1 MTFCG
6 FIFKFYQAG
15 FIQMKLSRIIIR
27 TFAGALFT
35 GLGYFL
41 TYRYFSH
48 LTLFG
53 VPHLLPTLVAF
64 VLGAFS
70 IFSLPV
76 LGNNLLGWF
85 KSVLRA
91 IVKESLAEFL
101 GTQMEKIKGRSS
113 HSKPGRSEGGAQ
125 EGSELPVGGAVLDTS
140 AIIDGRILDIVRA
153 GFLRG
158 RIVLPRLVLEELRR
172 VADSQNDLRRK
183 RGRRGLEVLEELKK
197 LKGEEFVVWEGEL
210 GEGDVDSQLVSLAE
224 KETASLVTV
233 DFNLNK
239 AARVAGVSV
248 LNINDLANALKAIL
262 VPGETTK
269 IKLVQPGKEDGQ
281 GVGYLEDGTMVVV
294 EDGGEKLGKKVEVE
308 VTRSLQ
314 TEAGRM
320 IFARLV

>member
-1 MTFCG
+1 
-6 FIFKFYQAG
+6 
-15 FIQMKLSRIIIR
+15 MKLSRIIIR
-27 TFAGALFT
+27 TLAGALFT

-48 LTLFG
+48 LALFG
-53 VPHLLPTLVAF
+53 IPYLLPTLVAF

-76 LGNNLLGWF
+76 LGNNLLQWF
-85 KSVLRA
+85 TGVLRG
-91 IVKESLAEFL
+91 IVKESLSEFL
-101 GTQMEKIKGRSS
+101 GTQVGRLKERAA
-113 HSKPGRSEGGAQ
+113 HPKPNRSEGALQ
-125 EGSELPVGGAVLDTS
+125 EGSVLPIGGAVLDTS
-140 AIIDGRILDIVRA
+140 AIIDGRILDIIRA

-158 RIVLPRLVLEELRR
+158 RIVLPRSVLEELRR

-183 RGRRGLEVLEELKK
+183 RGRRGLDILEELKK
-197 LKGEEFVVWEGEL
+197 IKGEEFVVWEGEL
-210 GEGDVDSQLVSLAE
+210 GEGDVDRQLVSLAE
-224 KETASLVTV
+224 KETASLITT

-269 IKLVQPGKEDGQ
+269 IKLVQKGKGDGQ

-294 EDGGEKLGKKVEVE
+294 EDGEEKIGKKVEVE